1 MDIIEVLGKTRFIM
15 NVDVNSRVHA
25 SLFNWNRDGKWDVF
39 IYWVKDNLIEKVTS
53 GLDSFLY
60 PTISPRGDLIAYC
73 KDRAG
78 DENFQVV
85 VRDLSSAKEED
96 VTRNPKYYHTNP
108 RFSPNSDLLAFTSNR
123 GGKPSQIHVYDGG
136 EIREVTRW
144 SEPIFIYDWISN
156 SEIVYV
162 KGFYNTEVRIVDI
175 NTLNDELLLHFNNS
189 ETLIGDVDVENRR
202 FLFTSNTYN
211 WLDIGEYE
219 LNTRSWRWVYR
230 SSSEKYQPTYLGDS
244 ILFIEY
250 LRGRNILRRLKG
262 QSIEDIDLNVEELSV
277 DKDMIAYIKSS
288 STTPSMLVVDGKI
301 VIDTTPRELR
311 GRLVG
316 VHIVSYHSFDGLP
329 IEAVVFKPTE
339 WNRDTVIYI
348 HGGPDAHIYD
358 TWCSLCQL
366 LALHGYIVIAPNYRG
381 STGYGR
387 RFLHLNDKDLGGG
400 DLRDII
406 EAWRLAK
413 NMGSRKV
420 YVLGASYGGYLTAL
434 ALVKE
439 PEIWD
444 GGVAIVGFYN
454 WYTEYEREADYL
466 KSYDAIK
473 MNPNLFYDRS
483 PIFHIDKVK
492 SPILLIHGAND
503 PRCPVYEVE
512 QLVEKLRVYGK
523 KYKIKIYED
532 EGHSIRKE
540 VNRIDM
546 YRRIVSF
553 LNEISSYD
561 ALKNT

>member
-202 FLFTSNTYN
+202 
-211 WLDIGEYE
+211 
-219 LNTRSWRWVYR
+219 
-230 SSSEKYQPTYLGDS
+230 
-244 ILFIEY
+244 
-250 LRGRNILRRLKG
+250 
-262 QSIEDIDLNVEELSV
+262 
-277 DKDMIAYIKSS
+277 
-288 STTPSMLVVDGKI
+288 
-301 VIDTTPRELR
+301 
-311 GRLVG
+311 
-316 VHIVSYHSFDGLP
+316 
-329 IEAVVFKPTE
+329 
-339 WNRDTVIYI
+339 
-348 HGGPDAHIYD
+348 
-358 TWCSLCQL
+358 
-366 LALHGYIVIAPNYRG
+366 
-381 STGYGR
+381 
-387 RFLHLNDKDLGGG
+387 
-400 DLRDII
+400 
-406 EAWRLAK
+406 
-413 NMGSRKV
+413 
-420 YVLGASYGGYLTAL
+420 
-434 ALVKE
+434 
-439 PEIWD
+439 
-444 GGVAIVGFYN
+444 
-454 WYTEYEREADYL
+454 
-466 KSYDAIK
+466 
-473 MNPNLFYDRS
+473 
-483 PIFHIDKVK
+483 
-492 SPILLIHGAND
+492 
-503 PRCPVYEVE
+503 
-512 QLVEKLRVYGK
+512 
-523 KYKIKIYED
+523 
-532 EGHSIRKE
+532 
-540 VNRIDM
+540 
-546 YRRIVSF
+546 
-553 LNEISSYD
+553 
-561 ALKNT
+561 